1 MPVLTVEIPDVGA
14 TIHRQVIEGVVRN
27 TLRQMG
33 CKDEDIFYVG
43 AYSNVAQPQSNIG
56 EERTLNFGNTDK
68 IVVEVD
74 EVRDPEGLNDRYV
87 GRVNQPPIFKNNFFN
102 ISILPELCRYNVSV
116 TITRRAAS
124 RPIISN
130 WANELRRKF
139 SMGRDIIETQS
150 SYHYLIPVPALNLI
164 ADIHRAMITKIDDKF
179 PLLDLLVNGFNKG
192 VTVISNQS
200 GDYKQYAVRNTLT
213 RILSVFD
220 PSEEIEQ
227 EKHQNGNGA
236 WTGRFR
242 FNFQYERP
250 ESVTCYYPIMI
261 NNTLLPEQWW
271 QPRQMPGIADMIG
284 TVRSVY
290 IDAQDTVR
298 DMLPFINLPI
308 FLPECDS
315 PDLPHMGYDPKEI
328 DLLAGYLELSPEEIN
343 PLIPLFNLTELG
355 NVSLTPAVL
364 NYLKDAYLDANDGS
378 NSILR
383 VMIFEDRHKLDPHQV
398 QVDQQLRVWGNFT
411 GKITSL
417 YRFALTTRRD
427 WSLIPEEAIDI
438 LRHHPVFVWEWLKDF
453 HPDLL
458 DGHKA
463 IGDIA
468 KGITDGSL
476 PSDTPIEWEDID
488 HLTDA
493 LSDTDHPELIRYYG
507 SDAVQYY
514 TVLNGRIIAHRS
526 N

>member
-1 MPVLTVEIPDVGA
+1 MPVFTVEIPDVGA

-33 CKDEDIFYVG
+33 CNDEDLYYIG
-43 AYSNVAQPQSNIG
+43 AYSNASQPQSTLG
-56 EERTLNFGNTDK
+56 DERAVSFGNIEK
-68 IVVEVD
+68 LMVEVD
-74 EVRDPEGLNDRYV
+74 ETRDPEGLNDRYV
-87 GRVNQPPIFKNNFFN
+87 GRLNQPPIFRNKFFN
-102 ISILPELCRYNVSV
+102 ISIVPELCRYNVSV
-116 TITRRAAS
+116 TITRRAPS
-124 RPIISN
+124 RPIITN

-139 SMGRDIIETQS
+139 SMGRDIIETES
-150 SYHYLIPVPALNLI
+150 SYHYLIPTPALNLI
-164 ADIHRAMITKIDDKF
+164 ADIHRAMIAKIPEKF
-179 PLLDLLVNGFNKG
+179 DLLDLLVNGFNKG
-192 VTVISNQS
+192 VTVLSNQS
-200 GDYKQYAVRNTLT
+200 GEFKQYAVRNSLT

-227 EKHQNGNGA
+227 EKAQNNNGA

-250 ESVTCYYPIMI
+250 EAVTCYYPVMI

-284 TVRSVY
+284 TTRSVY

-298 DMLPFINLPI
+298 DFLPFINLPI
-308 FLPECDS
+308 FLPECDT
-315 PDLPHMGYDPKEI
+315 PDLPHMGYDPNEI

-343 PLIPLFNLTELG
+343 PLIPLFDLTDLG
-355 NVSLTPAVL
+355 NVSLTDPVL
-364 NYLKDAYLDANDGS
+364 KYLKDAYLDANDGS

-383 VMIFEDRHKLDPHQV
+383 VMVFEDTHKLDANQV

-427 WSLIPEEAIDI
+427 WALIPEEAIDI
-438 LRHHPVFVWEWLKDF
+438 LRHHPIFIWEWLKDF

-458 DGHKA
+458 DKYQP
-463 IGDIA
+463 IRSIVD
-468 KGITDGSL
+468 GINDGSL
-476 PSDTPIEWEDID
+476 DPDTPIEWEDID
-488 HLTDA
+488 RLTDEI
-493 LSDTDHPELIRYYG
+493 STTDNPELIRYYG
-507 SDAVQYY
+507 SDTVQYY